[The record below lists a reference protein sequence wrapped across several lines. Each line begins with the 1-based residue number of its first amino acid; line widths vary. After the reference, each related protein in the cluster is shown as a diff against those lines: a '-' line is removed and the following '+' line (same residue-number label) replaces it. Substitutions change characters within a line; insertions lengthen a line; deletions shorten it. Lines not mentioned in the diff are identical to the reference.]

1 MRWTERLSWAL
12 CMDLLDGC
20 RRPKSDG
27 GVGWGILT
35 PSRLRLSSFWRGM
48 TVTISISQ
56 RKATSAG
63 ARPGGRG
70 NAIVNWEGWRYK

>member
-1 MRWTERLSWAL
+1 MGVDDQKAMAGL
-12 CMDLLDGC
+12 
-20 RRPKSDG
+20 G
-27 GVGWGILT
+27 GVDIT

-63 ARPGGRG
+63 ARPSGRG

>member
-1 MRWTERLSWAL
+1 MGVDDQKAMAGL
-12 CMDLLDGC
+12 
-20 RRPKSDG
+20 G
-27 GVGWGILT
+27 GVDIT

-63 ARPGGRG
+63 ASPGGRG